1 MRIRCHQLKAFMTEP
16 KTNADK
22 EKGILSETTKKLIG
36 DIFLFDKF
44 GYKEPL
50 ITDPIMKGLY
60 SEQESLK
67 LVQNVLKGQFRA
79 KNIETFENDYLK
91 GTPDIVSDIIED
103 IKTSYTLS
111 SFFHTKISKSDYYWQ
126 MQGYMWLTGKKAAKV
141 IHALLPSSEDAIMNE
156 KKKFFYKFNQ
166 QSDHPE
172 YIKISQQIEHNNK
185 VISIIPES
193 NRVKVIDI
201 PFDENTPEL
210 IISKWEK
217 AKKEYD
223 SLINE
228 WEVNK

>member
-1 MRIRCHQLKAFMTEP
+1 MIVRCHQLKAFMTEP
-16 KTNADK
+16 KTKEDR
-22 EKGILSETTKKLIG
+22 EKGLLSETTKKLIA

-67 LVQNVLKGQFRA
+67 LVQKVLKGQFRA
-79 KNIETFENDYLK
+79 KNTEVFKNDIIS
-91 GTPDIVSDIIED
+91 GTPDVVIDLIED

-111 SFFHTKISKSDYYWQ
+111 SYFNTKESKSDYYWQ
-126 MQGYMWLTGKKAAKV
+126 MQGYMWLTGKKNARV
-141 IHALLPSSEDAIMNE
+141 IHTLLPSSEEAIMNE

-185 VISIIPES
+185 VILTIPD
-193 NRVKVIDI
+193 NKRVKVIDI
-201 PFDENTPEL
+201 PFDPNTPEL
-210 IISKWEK
+210 IKSRWEK
-217 AKKEYD
+217 AKVLYD
-223 SLINE
+223 SLMKE
-228 WEVNK
+228 WEI